1 MLPSRTLK
9 CIINVSGTLN
19 DADNMVSTVQ
29 RDNKRATLSH
39 LDDDYIGTDPHKIRT
54 LSIATYDSSKSCD
67 QNTAVLEGLKP
78 GGNID
83 VAVVLRKGDR
93 GVFDAN
99 VKSSIFAESLP
110 KQVSTLLLRVL
121 KHTVLNDEL
130 RPFAQYIYDNAYL
143 DWLHVRDRILCTNA
157 AL

>member
-19 DADNMVSTVQ
+19 DADNMVSRVQ
-29 RDNKRATLSH
+29 RDNKRVTLSH
-39 LDDDYIGTDPHKIRT
+39 LDNNYIETDSHKTRT
-54 LSIATYDSSKSCD
+54 LSIATYDSSKSSD

-110 KQVSTLLLRVL
+110 KQVS
-121 KHTVLNDEL
+121 
-130 RPFAQYIYDNAYL
+130 
-143 DWLHVRDRILCTNA
+143 
-157 AL
+157 